1 MKAICVDDDP
11 LAVEY
16 TLGQCA
22 QLPEISETKGF
33 TDALLAL
40 DWLSTHPVDLALL
53 DINMPQMDGITLAA
67 HIRERYP
74 WTAILFV
81 TAYRQYA
88 LDAYAVHPTGYLLK
102 PVPQEKLAAEVR
114 YVCKKDHP
122 SVPAHIR
129 IKTFGN
135 FDVYVD
141 EKPVSFR
148 LAKSKEIL
156 AYLVDKQGSG
166 VTRSELFAAVWED
179 RAYDRRMQKQLDV
192 YIRSLRETLREYGVT
207 EIMTLEKGVLRINP
221 TAFLCDA
228 YRFYSGDSDA
238 INAYRGAYM
247 SSYSWASMTEGILSW
262 NAVNKA

>member
-1 MKAICVDDDP
+1 MKAICVDDEP

-16 TLGQCA
+16 TLRQCA
-22 QLPEISETKGF
+22 LLPEISETKGF
-33 TDALLAL
+33 TEAQLAL
-40 DWLSTHPVDLALL
+40 DWLSEHPADIALL

-67 HIRERYP
+67 RIKELYP
-74 WTAILFV
+74 KTAILFL
-81 TAYRQYA
+81 TAYKQYA
-88 LDAYAVHPTGYLLK
+88 FDAYAVRPEGYLLK
-102 PVPQEKLAAEVR
+102 PVSQEKLAAEVR
-114 YVCKKDHP
+114 YICTNVHP
-122 SVPAHIR
+122 YAPAHIR

-141 EKPVSFR
+141 DKPVSFR

-166 VTRSELFAAVWED
+166 ATRSELFAAVWED

-192 YIRSLRETLREYGVT
+192 YIRSLWETLREYGVT
-207 EIMTLEKGVLRINP
+207 EIMTMEKGVLRINP
-221 TAFLCDA
+221 TAFSCDA

-238 INAYRGAYM
+238 INAYRGEYM

-262 NAVNKA
+262 NAANKY

>member
-1 MKAICVDDDP
+1 MKAICVDDEP

-16 TLGQCA
+16 TLRQCA
-22 QLPEISETKGF
+22 LLPEISETKGF
-33 TDALLAL
+33 TEAQLAL
-40 DWLSTHPVDLALL
+40 DWLSEHPADIALL

-74 WTAILFV
+74 KTAILFL
-81 TAYRQYA
+81 TAHKQYA
-88 LDAYAVHPTGYLLK
+88 FDAYSVHPAGYLLK
-102 PVPQEKLAAEVR
+102 PVSQEKLAAEIR
-114 YVCKKDHP
+114 YVCGNAHLSAP
-122 SVPAHIR
+122 SRIR

-141 EKPVSFR
+141 DKPVSFR

-179 RAYDRRMQKQLDV
+179 RAYDRRMQKQFDV

-207 EIMTLEKGVLRINP
+207 EIMTMEKGVLRINP
-221 TAFLCDA
+221 DTFLCDA

-238 INAYRGAYM
+238 INAYRGEYM

-262 NAVNKA
+262 NAANKF